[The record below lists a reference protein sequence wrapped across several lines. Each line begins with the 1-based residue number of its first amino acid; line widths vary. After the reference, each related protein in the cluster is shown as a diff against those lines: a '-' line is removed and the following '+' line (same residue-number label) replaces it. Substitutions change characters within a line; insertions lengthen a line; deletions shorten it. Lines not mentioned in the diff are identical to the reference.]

1 MDKNISRI
9 IGIDVGGTKILLQ
22 TFDSKLDLL
31 EEVKVFTETKKG
43 QTGFIN
49 QLYSLI
55 DKVFHKDIDG
65 IGIAFP
71 GIVDIYKGTL
81 VKAPHLPTKRDLN
94 IRKLIE
100 KRYKVPTAIDNDVN
114 AFLIAEK
121 ERPQLKKYKNIIAV
135 MVGTGLGGAIISGG
149 KMTYGKNGYAGEF
162 GHIVINSEGR
172 LKTLEQNTS
181 GSFVS
186 EIAKKIGT
194 KEKMTAKDLDK
205 NTAETAKVK
214 KHMLESL
221 GIGLANLNLIFN
233 PEVIVLGGSIYS
245 LFLSGKKKELSKIIS
260 EHSLDKKTPIL
271 LDASKTTSVAR
282 GVAIRILEVL

>member
-1 MDKNISRI
+1 MDKNSSRI

-22 TFDSKLDLL
+22 TFDSKLNLL

-43 QTGFIN
+43 QAGFIN

-55 DKVFHKDIDG
+55 DKVFHKGIDG

-71 GIVDIYKGTL
+71 GIVDIYKGAL

-100 KRYKVPTAIDNDVN
+100 KRYKVPTVIDNDVN

-186 EIAKKIGT
+186 EIAKTIGI
-194 KEKMTAKDLDK
+194 KEKVMTKDLDK
-205 NTAETAKVK
+205 NTPETAKIK
-214 KHMLESL
+214 KHILENL

-233 PEVIVLGGSIYS
+233 PDVIVLGGSIYS
-245 LFLSGKKKELSKIIS
+245 LFLSDRKKELSKIIS
-260 EHSLDKKTPIL
+260 EHSLDKKTPVL
-271 LDASKTTSVAR
+271 LDASKTTSVAK
-282 GVAIRILEVL
+282 GIAIRILEVL